1 MRRLSFVGL
10 SFTLFACSYAPNSN
24 QYQSAPSPEPPNSP
38 PPVADATPRP
48 FDAKL
53 DIGVVVA
60 GLECS
65 ELLIRNNELRPG
77 DEVQVVWAD
86 DRPHKK
92 LLARVYRANGCPR
105 STGSG
110 IEQIVVDDDESAPS
124 EYEIQFT
131 DQDEASSGFG
141 VLSAKA
147 TVEIVKETAS
157 LTASNLHKPLF
168 FRVCSGNESYHMT
181 IWEGKPLIGKRVWYS
196 YMSLSYDTD
205 PTCKSADFE

>member
-1 MRRLSFVGL
+1 M
-10 SFTLFACSYAPNSN
+10 
-24 QYQSAPSPEPPNSP
+24 
-38 PPVADATPRP
+38 
-48 FDAKL
+48 

-65 ELLIRNNELRPG
+65 ELLIRNIELKPS
-77 DEVQVVWAD
+77 DEIQVVWAD

-92 LLARVYRANGCPR
+92 LLAKVLRANGCPR

-124 EYEIQFT
+124 EYEIRFA

-141 VLSAKA
+141 VVSAKA
-147 TVEIVKETAS
+147 TVEIVNGIAS
-157 LTASNLHKPLF
+157 LIASNRPKPLF
-168 FRVCSGNESYHMT
+168 FRGCSGNESYHMT
-181 IWEGKPLIGKRVWYS
+181 LCEGKPLIGKRVWYS

-205 PTCKSADFE
+205 PTCKSADFQ